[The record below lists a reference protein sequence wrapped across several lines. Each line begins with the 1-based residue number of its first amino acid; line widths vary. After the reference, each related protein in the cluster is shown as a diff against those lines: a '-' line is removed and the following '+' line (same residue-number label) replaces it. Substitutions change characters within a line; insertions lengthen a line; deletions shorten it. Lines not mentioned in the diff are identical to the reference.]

1 MYVNVW
7 WYGGLQK
14 ELFHYLAVVEVMFH
28 TFDFL
33 IVLMSL
39 AGDKDYIARLCYGC
53 RRAYRFPAV
62 GNAQGLFASFDVES
76 LLHVADYVGGFLVAR
91 VV

>member
-62 GNAQGLFASFDVES
+62 GNASGS
-76 LLHVADYVGGFLVAR
+76 LRPSMSSPSLHVADYVGGFLVAR